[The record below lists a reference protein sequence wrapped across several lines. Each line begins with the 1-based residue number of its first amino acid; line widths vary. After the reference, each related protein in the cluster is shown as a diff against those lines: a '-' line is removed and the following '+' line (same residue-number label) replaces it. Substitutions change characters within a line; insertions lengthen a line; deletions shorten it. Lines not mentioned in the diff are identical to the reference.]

1 MTSLGGRELIK
12 QTLECIDQE
21 ADAYLHEFRCL
32 YAESEI
38 YPNTLFPQVT
48 EVLGRLKIAGC
59 RLAIC
64 TNKPRDLAE
73 KTLGAV
79 EISDHFDYVLCCD
92 EASRNKPAPD
102 PVIKILKNFD
112 LSSDRACFIGDS
124 EADLLAA
131 SSSGVDFIFYDSGY
145 DCRMTSRQ
153 GLNVIKSHLPS
164 LKYILN

>member
-1 MTSLGGRELIK
+1 M
-12 QTLECIDQE
+12 
-21 ADAYLHEFRCL
+21 
-32 YAESEI
+32 
-38 YPNTLFPQVT
+38 T

-79 EISDHFDYVLCCD
+79 EILDHFDYVLCCD

-164 LKYILN
+164 LKYILY

>member
-1 MTSLGGRELIK
+1 MLVR
-12 QTLECIDQE
+12 
-21 ADAYLHEFRCL
+21 
-32 YAESEI
+32 ESEI

-64 TNKPRDLAE
+64 TNKPRDLVE

-79 EISDHFDYVLCCD
+79 EIPDHFDYVLCCD

-102 PVIKILKNFD
+102 PVIKILKKFD

-145 DCRMTSRQ
+145 DCRMTPARTERNQ
-153 GLNVIKSHLPS
+153 KSFT
-164 LKYILN
+164 IT